1 MRKNIIKGIKP
12 FNDLYFRSC
21 YYHQLLAGLS
31 AFNID
36 KDEVLLSFYTL
47 SYDDFKFVELD
58 FNKIKDYQK
67 SLSYKL
73 KAININRNKL
83 VKLIDKGYPLII
95 GIDCFYLESKEET
108 YKKLH
113 EPHFILSYGYDLD
126 KDEVNIVEHDYKN
139 DYNYTTK
146 VISLSNLLLANNK
159 FKYISKRRKT
169 CRIIMKNNNK
179 KSNYSMWNYLTKDVL
194 ENSFT
199 SSKNNLDKLSNMIS
213 NNSSML
219 LDNQKVLSDYLLK
232 MKMNYYLI
240 NQTNLFNDNDTS
252 NALDELT
259 NAYSFIL
266 SLMWKIGYVKNTKII
281 EKNKESILRRI
292 NEIICLEE
300 KIKQI
305 IIAVPKK

>member
-1 MRKNIIKGIKP
+1 MRNNIIKGIKP

-21 YYHQLLAGLS
+21 YYHQLLVGLS

-47 SYDDFKFVELD
+47 SCDNFKFVELD
-58 FNKIKDYQK
+58 FNNNKNYQK

-95 GIDCFYLESKEET
+95 GIDCFYLESKEEA

-113 EPHFILSYGYDLD
+113 EPHFILAYGYDLD

-146 VISLSNLLLANNK
+146 VISLSNLLLANKK
-159 FKYISKRRKT
+159 FKYISKRNKT
-169 CRIIMKNNNK
+169 CRIIMKNDYK
-179 KSNYSMWNYLTKDVL
+179 KSNYSIWKYLTKEVL
-194 ENSFT
+194 ENSFK

-240 NQTNLFNDNDTS
+240 NQTNLFASIDIS
-252 NALDELT
+252 NTLDELT

-281 EKNKESILRRI
+281 EKNKESILRKI

-300 KIKQI
+300 KIKEI